1 MRVLQIALLSFALFF
16 VSFSAYG
23 LNGIPESLSVAGK
36 NLVLNG
42 SGTRS
47 KFIISVYHAGLYLQ
61 KKSKDANHIIQANEP
76 MAIRM
81 SIISGF
87 ASAEK
92 MKNALNQGFSNAT
105 NGNTAPI
112 QPQIDQLI
120 KAAFSGKVSKGDVFD
135 LIYVPSGG
143 TKVVK
148 NGKALT
154 VVKGLALKRALFGI
168 WLSKKPAQSSLKGE
182 LLGVEY

>member
-1 MRVLQIALLSFALFF
+1 MRVLQVSLLSFLLLF

-23 LNGIPESLSVAGK
+23 LNGIPDSLNVAGK
-36 NLVLNG
+36 KLVLNG
-42 SGTRS
+42 SGTRT

-61 KKSKDANHIIQANEP
+61 KKTKDANKIIQANEP

-87 ASAEK
+87 ASADK
-92 MKNALNQGFSNAT
+92 MKTALKQGFANAT

-120 KAAFSGKVSKGDVFD
+120 KAAFSGKVAKGDVFD
-135 LIYVPSGG
+135 LIYIPSGG

-168 WLSKKPAQSSLKGE
+168 WLSKRPAQSSLKGE
-182 LLGVEY
+182 LLGSDF